1 MQDWLVL
8 GYLVTL
14 TLAVATS
21 EPAPARAACF
31 QQSLGLLAF
40 CSFVLVLV
48 RGGLLRDG
56 FFAPL
61 AYRLAVYGTVQLSYF
76 LLRDL
81 LPVVNPGSLDQEL
94 LELDLQWF
102 GFEPALYMDRFV
114 TPTTTEWFAFFYYG
128 YFLLLAVHVLPFI
141 FGSRRLRLLAEFSFG
156 MLFIYAVAHIGYMLV
171 PGYGPYQHLAG
182 HFQNELPSGMWMDA
196 VWAAVNSGGAQKD
209 IFPSLH
215 TGGPVFISL
224 FSFRHRD
231 KMPFKYTWPLTTF
244 FALNIVGATMFLRW
258 HYLIDVVAGAALA
271 ILGWWL
277 AGRIAGPEH
286 DRREAEGLSPVWSL
300 FFDRSPVAEA
310 PHRHELA
317 ESSHR

>member
-21 EPAPARAACF
+21 EPAPARALCL

-40 CSFVLVLV
+40 CGFVLVLV
-48 RGGLLRDG
+48 RGGLVRDG

-61 AYRLAVYGTVQLSYF
+61 GYRLAVYGTVQLSYF
-76 LLRDL
+76 LLREL

-94 LELDLQWF
+94 LELDLRWF
-102 GFEPALYMDRFV
+102 GFEPAIWMDRFV
-114 TPTTTEWFAFFYYG
+114 TPATTEWFAFFYYG
-128 YFLLLAVHVLPFI
+128 YFLLLAVHVLPFL

-156 MLFIYAVAHIGYMLV
+156 MLFVYAVAHIGYMLV
-171 PGYGPYQHLAG
+171 PGYGPYKHLAG
-182 HFQNELPSGMWMDA
+182 QFQNELPSGMWMDA

-231 KMPFKYTWPLTTF
+231 KKPFKYTWPLTSF

-258 HYLIDVVAGAALA
+258 HYLIDVIAGAALA
-271 ILGWWL
+271 AFGWWL
-277 AGRIAGPEH
+277 AARIANPEH
-286 DRREAEGLSPVWSL
+286 DRRETEGLSPVWSL
-300 FFDRSPVAEA
+300 FFDRAPLPEA
-310 PHRHELA
+310 RPRA
-317 ESSHR
+317 R